1 MVESGA
7 FVVRENDGNACY
19 KGDVIVR
26 QMMGMG
32 KIAKSFFK
40 DRIVEELFNVI
51 SLVLWTVGEKCLNM
65 DLQSF
70 AL

>member
-51 SLVLWTVGEKCLNM
+51 SLVL
-65 DLQSF
+65 
-70 AL
+70 